1 MDKLEIRH
9 LRFHISPH
17 FCPASPLPRLLR
29 VVSSVWPRIILQ
41 CHTATVGFHVNQYP
55 VTIRGSLNQVIH
67 LPYPYTQSSLKVL
80 RYSNVPLPL
89 PLQTP
94 PPHFKLPLPT
104 SDAPSLQI
112 FPSLSLLQIP
122 PSLHYKL
129 SILLPPPNSERRLP
143 HSPFT
148 EPALNTPCKWFFDW
162 MLF

>member
-1 MDKLEIRH
+1 MWTSLKTRH

-67 LPYPYTQSSLKVL
+67 LPYSYTQLSLKVL

-94 PPHFKLPLPT
+94 LPTSNSLSPLQTLPPSKFSPPSPSSKFPPLPT
-104 SDAPSLQI
+104 PNYPSS
-112 FPSLSLLQIP
+112 FPLRTPNAVFPILPS
-122 PSLHYKL
+122 PSLH
-129 SILLPPPNSERRLP
+129 
-143 HSPFT
+143 
-148 EPALNTPCKWFFDW
+148 
-162 MLF
+162 